1 MTVVIF
7 ETERLIGRHVM
18 LTDDQA
24 MHAVYGN
31 ARAMR
36 YVGDGQ
42 PLDLAGCQGWL
53 AIIFQKYRKWG
64 YGMSALVRKADGQ
77 VVGFCG
83 LVHPNDQPEAEVK
96 YALREDCWG
105 QGLATEAVA
114 AMLAYGQR
122 AFGLSYIIATV
133 DPDNRPS
140 QHVLDKAGMQR
151 GPLRPNPDGSHT
163 QMYTLGQAPGAGSAT
178 P

>member
-7 ETERLIGRHVM
+7 ETERLIGRHVA
-18 LTDDQA
+18 LADDQA
-24 MHAVYGN
+24 LLAVYGN

-36 YVGDGQ
+36 HVGDGQ
-42 PLDLAGCQGWL
+42 PLDLAACQGWL
-53 AIIFQKYRKWG
+53 AIIFQKYQKWG
-64 YGMSALVRKADGQ
+64 YGMSALVRKADGR

-105 QGLATEAVA
+105 QGLATEAVK

-122 AFGLSYIIATV
+122 AFGLGEIIATV
-133 DPDNRPS
+133 APEHLAS
-140 QHVLDKAGMQR
+140 QHVLAKAGMQR
-151 GPLRPNPDGSHT
+151 GPLRPNPDGSFT
-163 QMYTLGQAPGAGSAT
+163 QLYTLGPPPSAGAAAP
-178 P
+178 